1 MKIIDS
7 HVHLGLQEFSAS
19 SKSDIPFDLC
29 NSVEETIFLMDQHQI
44 EQAVILPV
52 PHTLFDVKR
61 SNEYIFNAYCSYP
74 TRFIP
79 FCRIDDEL
87 EQNLVKGFQGVK
99 LHLLYEGVELKQ
111 LKKELQIIED
121 AGVPLILHALFKNKV
136 EQVRQILKIAP
147 NMTII
152 LAHMGRGHLYTGE
165 QVVQNALGLKAYP
178 NVFMDTSTVGD
189 IRSIINVCEI
199 LGYDRILYGS
209 DYPFGR
215 NVFKESYRYDYD
227 VEQIRQALSPS
238 QCEMVFHG
246 NITGILQRNSSDSVQ
261 VRRVKKSNYNEIIS
275 LIDELD
281 ETDKKYLA
289 LSSKYSLIR
298 QIIRSERHCYVAYL
312 HGKIVGFLRESGRP
326 EGYSLLEEII
336 VSPQFRNMGIA
347 GTLLRYYH
355 NAFPKNL
362 AKTNAGNHAIIH
374 LLNKNG
380 YIAENPEAPRII
392 NWSRNGSSGNEQG

>member
-7 HVHLGLQEFSAS
+7 HIHLGLQEFCTSP
-19 SKSDIPFDLC
+19 KPDMPFDLY
-29 NSVEETIFLMDQHQI
+29 NSVEDTILLMDRYQI
-44 EQAVILPV
+44 EKAVILPV
-52 PHTLFDVKR
+52 PHVSFDAKR
-61 SNEYIFNAYCSYP
+61 SNEYIFDAYRNYP
-74 TRFIP
+74 MRFIP
-79 FCRIDDEL
+79 FCRINNEL
-87 EQNLVKGFQGVK
+87 EQNLAKGFQGVK

-121 AGVPLILHALFKNKV
+121 AGVPLLLHALFKDKV
-136 EQVRQILKIAP
+136 EQVKKILKIAP
-147 NMTII
+147 NITII

-165 QVVQNALGLKAYP
+165 QAVQNAIGLKAYP

-215 NVFKESYRYDYD
+215 NIFKESYQYDYD
-227 VEQIRQALSPS
+227 IEQIRQALSPP
-238 QCEMVFHG
+238 QCEMILHDNVA
-246 NITGILQRNSSDSVQ
+246 GILQRRSSDVVQ
-261 VRRVKKSNYNEIIS
+261 VRRVKKSDYNEIIS

-289 LSSKYSLIR
+289 LASKYSLIR
-298 QIIRSERHCYVAYL
+298 QIIRSERHCYAAHL
-312 HGKIVGFLRESGRP
+312 RGKIVGFLRESGRP
-326 EGYSLLEEII
+326 EGYSLLEEIV
-336 VSPQFRNMGIA
+336 VSPRFRNMGVA

-380 YIAENPEAPRII
+380 YTAENPEAPRII
-392 NWSRNGSSGNEQG
+392 NWSRDGSSRNE

>member
-7 HVHLGLQEFSAS
+7 HVHLGLQELCVSP
-19 SKSDIPFDLC
+19 KSDMHFDLC
-29 NSVEETIFLMDQHQI
+29 NSAENTISLMDRHQI

-61 SNEYIFNAYCSYP
+61 SNEYIFRAYCRYP

-79 FCRIDDEL
+79 FCRIDNEL

-99 LHLLYEGVELKQ
+99 LHLLYEGVELKH
-111 LKKELQIIED
+111 LKKEFQIIED

-136 EQVRQILKIAP
+136 TQVKQILKIAP
-147 NMTII
+147 NMIII

-165 QVVQNALGLKAYP
+165 QVIQNAIGLKAYP

-189 IRSIINVCEI
+189 MHSIINVCDI
-199 LGYDRILYGS
+199 LGYDRVLYGS

-215 NVFKESYRYDYD
+215 NFFKDSYRYNYD
-227 VEQIRQALSPS
+227 IEQIRQALSPS
-238 QCEMVFHG
+238 QCEMVFHS
-246 NITGILQRNSSDSVQ
+246 NITGILRRHSSDSVQ
-261 VRRVKKSNYNEIIS
+261 VRRVKKNDYNEIIS
-275 LIDELD
+275 LIDELNGV
-281 ETDKKYLA
+281 EKKYLA
-289 LSSKYSLIR
+289 LASKYSLIR
-298 QIIRSERHCYVAYL
+298 QIIRSERHCYVAHL
-312 HGKIVGFLRESGRP
+312 HGMIIGFLRESGRP

-336 VSPQFRNMGIA
+336 VSPQFRNMGVA
-347 GTLLRYYH
+347 GILLRYYH

-374 LLNKNG
+374 LLRKNG
-380 YIAENPEAPRII
+380 YKAVNPEAPRII
-392 NWSRNGSSGNEQG
+392 NWSRNGNFSNE

>member
-7 HVHLGLQEFSAS
+7 HIHLGLQEFCS
-19 SKSDIPFDLC
+19 SPKDNVPFNLC
-29 NSVEETIFLMDQHQI
+29 NSAEDTVSLMDRYKI

-52 PHTLFDVKR
+52 PHVLFDAKR
-61 SNEYIFNAYCSYP
+61 SNEYIFNAYCDHP

-79 FCRIDDEL
+79 FCRIDNEL
-87 EQNLVKGFQGVK
+87 EQNLAKGFQGVK

-111 LKKELQIIED
+111 LKKEFRIVED

-136 EQVRQILKIAP
+136 EQVKQILKIAP
-147 NMTII
+147 NITII

-165 QVVQNALGLKAYP
+165 QVVENAIGLRAYP

-189 IRSIINVCEI
+189 MRSIINVCEI
-199 LGYDRILYGS
+199 LGYDRVLYGS

-215 NVFKESYRYDYD
+215 NVFQEYRYDYD
-227 VEQIRQALSPS
+227 IEQIQKALSPS
-238 QCEMVFHG
+238 QREMIFYG
-246 NITGILQRNSSDSVQ
+246 NITGILQRHSSDVMQ
-261 VRRVKKSNYNEIIS
+261 VRRVKKSDYNAIIS

-289 LSSKYSLIR
+289 LANKYSLIR
-298 QIIRSERHCYVAYL
+298 QIIRSERHCYVAVL
-312 HGKIVGFLRESGRP
+312 RGEIIGFLRESGRP

-336 VSPQFRNMGIA
+336 VSTRFRNVGVA
-347 GTLLRYYH
+347 STLLRYYH

-380 YIAENPEAPRII
+380 YTAENPEARRII
-392 NWSRNGSSGNEQG
+392 NWFRDGNSSNE